1 VILKFSSKVAYLFVF
16 LFISILLLLQ
26 EGRGS
31 PDGADWTALCDLE
44 ESQGSD
50 ASPQNDSGFPPSH
63 NANDEQGSKEENQ
76 DAKTR
81 DGVKV
86 LPFEFI
92 ALEACLEAACRSLD
106 NEVYP
111 SIQFQ
116 DKTLLQ
122 PFLGQFSLFF
132 WFYCVC
138 IPFELGEDSGARS
151 SSSVG

>member
-1 VILKFSSKVAYLFVF
+1 MV
-16 LFISILLLLQ
+16 LQ
-26 EGRGS
+26 EVRGS
-31 PDGADWTALCDLE
+31 PDGAAWTALCDLE

-50 ASPQNDSGFPPSH
+50 ASPQTDTGLPRSH
-63 NANDEQGSKEENQ
+63 KTNDEQGSKDESQ
-76 DAKTR
+76 DAKNR

-92 ALEACLEAACRSLD
+92 ALEACLEAACSLLD

-116 DKTLLQ
+116 EQDSFDII
-122 PFLGQFSLFF
+122 PWSIFSLR
-132 WFYCVC
+132 WFYLVC

-151 SSSVG
+151 SSGLG